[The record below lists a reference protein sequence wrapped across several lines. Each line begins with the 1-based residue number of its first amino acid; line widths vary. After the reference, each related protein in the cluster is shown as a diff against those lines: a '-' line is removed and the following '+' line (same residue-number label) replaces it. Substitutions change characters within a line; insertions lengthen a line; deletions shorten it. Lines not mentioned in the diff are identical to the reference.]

1 MLPYKQKLKPF
12 SKELRS
18 NMTDAERLLW
28 SKLRRKQICG
38 VQFYRQKP
46 LEPFVVDFYAPKPGI
61 VIELDDGQHYEEKH
75 TVKDK
80 NRDDYLNKMDLKV
93 LRFNNLE
100 VLQSTRAVLESIYD
114 TVRHQLKS
122 PARPSGDLPP
132 LSKGA
137 NRN

>member
-12 SKELRS
+12 SKELRG

-46 LEPFVVDFYAPKPGI
+46 LGPFVVDFYAPKPRI
-61 VIELDDGQHYEEKH
+61 IIELDGGQHYEEKH
-75 TVKDK
+75 IVKDK

-100 VLQSTRAVLESIYD
+100 VLQSTRAVLENIYD
-114 TVRHQLKS
+114 TVRHQLK
-122 PARPSGDLPP
+122 APS
-132 LSKGA
+132 
-137 NRN
+137 